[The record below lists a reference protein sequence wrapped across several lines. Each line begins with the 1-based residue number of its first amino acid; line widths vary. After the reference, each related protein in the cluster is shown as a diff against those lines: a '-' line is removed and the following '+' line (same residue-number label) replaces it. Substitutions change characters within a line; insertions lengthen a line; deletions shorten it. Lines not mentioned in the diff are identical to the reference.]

1 MTKAIRYTLFFTLAG
16 VLVIASGCASKKK
29 TSKQISALEAQVGV
43 LTDEVSR
50 LDQSL
55 QEVRGGVQDQGE
67 SVSSARVSSGGGNVY
82 RTPSGFELPSN
93 NIQAALKNA
102 GYYQGNIDGKIGSA
116 SKEALKSFQK
126 DNGLEADGVCGRR
139 TWDKLKPYLS
149 GGIK

>member
-16 VLVIASGCASKKK
+16 VLVVASGCASKKK

-55 QEVRGGVQDQGE
+55 QEVRGGVQAQGE
-67 SVSSARVSSGGGNVY
+67 TSSARVSGGGNIY
-82 RTPSGFELPSN
+82 RTPSGFELPAN

-102 GYYQGNIDGKIGSA
+102 GYYQGNVDGKIGPA
-116 SKEALKSFQK
+116 SKEALKSFQR

-139 TWDKLKPYLS
+139 TWEKLQPYLS
-149 GGIK
+149 GVK